1 MAPAVPSGGA
11 EKETPLIDKEHI
23 LFRPR
28 AAGILACC
36 LVTFHATTGVDARS
50 SRVAQ
55 IPNGGENRCAN
66 CHVNPAGG
74 GTLSS
79 FGQMVEESFLT
90 EPGSRG
96 SVTWGP
102 ELAGLDADEDGFT
115 NGEELGDPEGT
126 WTSGDDPP
134 GDPETVTNPADPESH
149 PPEPE
154 PTAVAV
160 STWGG
165 IKGFL
170 QQLR

>member
-1 MAPAVPSGGA
+1 M
-11 EKETPLIDKEHI
+11 IDRKHI
-23 LFRPR
+23 HFRLR
-28 AAGILACC
+28 TAGVLACC
-36 LVTFHATTGVDARS
+36 LTAILAAGVDARS

-55 IPNGGENRCAN
+55 IPNGGVNGCAN

-74 GTLSS
+74 GALSA

-96 SVTWGP
+96 SVIWGP

-115 NGEELGDPEGT
+115 NGEELADPEGI

-134 GDPETVTNPADPESH
+134 GDPEAVTNPADPASH

-154 PTAVAV
+154 ATAVAV
-160 STWGG
+160 STWGRLKG
-165 IKGFL
+165 IL
-170 QQLR
+170 HLLR